1 MKKIIMLTTGGTI
14 ASQQGKNGLAPM
26 VKGDAMIQMIPRLAK
41 LCKIEVR
48 EVMNLDSTNMQPEE
62 WVRLAEAVAK
72 ALPDCDGIVIT
83 HGTDTMAYTA
93 SALTWMLQNL
103 KKPVVLTGS
112 QLPVEH
118 PQTDGKQNI
127 YDAFCTAASGRPG
140 VYLVF
145 HGRILKGSSARKVY
159 TEHPDAFRSINE
171 PDAGMVCDGE
181 VTFYT
186 EPGIDRAAEFYLDTS
201 LDTRV
206 IYLQLY
212 PGFEPEI
219 LETVIEKG
227 YRGIIL
233 AGFGSGGVP
242 FHHRNLLP
250 AIEKAI
256 RSGIRVVIT
265 SQCQQEGTNLNLY
278 EVGIRA
284 AKLGCISGGTQTP
297 EALITR
303 LMWDLGHIQD

>member
-14 ASQQGKNGLAPM
+14 ASQDGGDGLTPM
-26 VKGDAMIQMIPRLAK
+26 VKGEAMIQMIPELK
-41 LCKIEVR
+41 EICEIEVR

-62 WVRLAEAVAK
+62 WVQLANAVAEA
-72 ALPDCDGIVIT
+72 LPECDGVVIT

-103 KKPVVLTGS
+103 GKPVILTGS
-112 QLPVEH
+112 QLPVGH

-127 YDAFCTAASGRPG
+127 YDSFCTAAAGRPG

-145 HGRILKGSSARKVY
+145 YGRILRGCSARKVY
-159 TEHPDAFRSINE
+159 TEHPDAFHSINE
-171 PDAGMVCDGE
+171 PDVGQVCDGR
-181 VTFYT
+181 VTFYA
-186 EPGIDRAAEFYLDTS
+186 EAENEKKSEFYLDTS

-206 IYLQLY
+206 VYMQLY

-219 LETVIEKG
+219 LEVAVEKG

-242 FHHRNLLP
+242 FHRRNLLP
-250 AIEKAI
+250 AIEKEI
-256 RSGIRVVIT
+256 QSVVRVIIT
-265 SQCQQEGTNLNLY
+265 TQCQQEGVNLNLY

-284 AKLGCISGGTQTP
+284 AKLGCISGGTCTP

-303 LMWDLGHIQD
+303 LMWELGHTK

>member
-14 ASQQGKNGLAPM
+14 ASQEGADGLAPM
-26 VKGDAMIQMIPRLAK
+26 VKGDAMIQMIPKLADF
-41 LCKIEVR
+41 CEIEVR

-62 WVRLAEAVAK
+62 WVQLAVAVAEA
-72 ALPDCDGIVIT
+72 LPECDGIVIT

-103 KKPVVLTGS
+103 RKPVILTGS
-112 QLPVEH
+112 QRPVEH

-127 YDAFCTAASGRPG
+127 YDAFCAAAAGRPG
-140 VYLVF
+140 VYIVF
-145 HGRILKGSSARKVY
+145 HGRILRGCSARKVC
-159 TEHPDAFRSINE
+159 TESLDAFRSINE
-171 PDAGMVCDGE
+171 PDVGMVCDGQ
-181 VTFYT
+181 VTFDT
-186 EPGIDRAAEFYLDTS
+186 ESKFNQAAEFHLDTS

-206 IYLQLY
+206 VYLQLY

-227 YRGIIL
+227 YRGMIL

-256 RSGIRVVIT
+256 QSGIRVIIT
-265 SQCQQEGTNLNLY
+265 TQCQQEGTNLNLY

-284 AKLGCISGGTQTP
+284 AKLGCISGEKYTP

-303 LMWDLGHIQD
+303 LMWELGHK

>member
-14 ASQQGKNGLAPM
+14 ASQEGADGLTPV
-26 VKGDAMIQMIPRLAK
+26 VKGDTMIQMIPKLAN
-41 LCKIEVR
+41 LCEIEVR

-62 WVRLAEAVAK
+62 WVQLAGAVAES
-72 ALPDCDGIVIT
+72 LPQCDGIVIT

-103 KKPVVLTGS
+103 GKPVILTGS

-127 YDAFCTAASGRPG
+127 YDAFCAATAGRPG
-140 VYLVF
+140 VYIVF
-145 HGRILKGSSARKVY
+145 HGRILRGCSARKVC
-159 TEHPDAFRSINE
+159 TESLDAFRSINE
-171 PDAGMVCDGE
+171 PDVGKILDGR
-181 VTFYT
+181 VIFFA
-186 EPGIDRAAEFYLDTS
+186 EPEDIPSEAFYLDAS
-201 LDTRV
+201 LDTHV
-206 IYLQLY
+206 VYLQLY
-212 PGFEPEI
+212 PGFETDL

-242 FHHRNLLP
+242 FHNRNLLP

-256 RSGIRVVIT
+256 QSGIRVIIT
-265 SQCQQEGTNLNLY
+265 TQCQQEGTNLNLY

-284 AKLGCISGGTQTP
+284 AKLGCLSGEKYTP

-303 LMWDLGHIQD
+303 LMWELGHK